1 MKKDIDIKL
10 KYSRIIPFK
19 GFYACTI
26 FNCIYR
32 NIKYRNTPISGTTLN
47 HEKIHMFQSQD
58 FNIGFCG
65 YFLFYLLYGL
75 EWLLKL
81 PFAIAGYKIYHSL
94 SFEQEAYKNES
105 NKEYLEQRKRF
116 AWVKY
121 IFKLV
126 K

>member
-10 KYSRIIPFK
+10 KYSKIIPFK

-32 NIKYRNTPISGTTLN
+32 NIKYRNTPISSITLN
-47 HEKIHMFQSQD
+47 HEKIHMSQSHD

-65 YFLFYLLYGL
+65 YFLFYLFYGL

-81 PFAIAGYKIYHSL
+81 PFFVAGYRIYRSL

>member
-1 MKKDIDIKL
+1 MKTLKL
-10 KYSRIIPFK
+10 AYSNFLVPP
-19 GFYACTI
+19 GYYAITLFGYLVI
-26 FNCIYR
+26 RKSEKNKSIGP
-32 NIKYRNTPISGTTLN
+32 KTWVHENTHCL
-47 HEKIHMFQSQD
+47 QAYD

-94 SFEQEAYKNES
+94 SFEQEAFNNET
-105 NKEYLEQRKRF
+105 NQEYLEQRKRF

>member
-1 MKKDIDIKL
+1 MKQELKLAYSDFLVPSGYYAITLFGYLVRRKKYKDSLISSKTWIHENIHHRQSIDFGL
-10 KYSRIIPFK
+10 
-19 GFYACTI
+19 GFA
-26 FNCIYR
+26 
-32 NIKYRNTPISGTTLN
+32 
-47 HEKIHMFQSQD
+47 
-58 FNIGFCG
+58 G
-65 YFLFYLLYGL
+65 YFIFYLLYGL

-81 PFAIAGYKIYHSL
+81 PFFVAGYRIYRSL